1 MKSRRAFCA
10 ALMISAIAAGASA
23 QTPTRARD
31 LGVPFE
37 GTPGPLN
44 AITDV
49 AGLEVGHTTILRE
62 EGPVRTGVTAVLPR
76 GRMSQSGVFA
86 NWFALN
92 GNGEMTGTTWVSDRG
107 ILKGPVLITNTYSV
121 GAVHEAAIAWAEQ
134 NLGFRA
140 WTLPMVAET
149 WDGFLNDITG
159 FHVRREHV
167 FAALDAARGGP
178 VAEGSV
184 GGGTGMRTFEFKSGI
199 GTASREVRTGG
210 TDYTVGVLV
219 QSNFGRRPQLRIAG
233 VPVGREI
240 PDLLPENP
248 PPPGDAPPAPRD
260 PRAPRAP
267 REGRDGSIIIVAAT
281 DAPLLPH
288 QLKRLARR
296 ASLGLGRLGSI
307 SMNGSGDI
315 FVAFSTANEEAVA
328 NESGEARLRMLANS
342 DLNPIFEGVVQATE
356 EAIVN
361 SMVAARD
368 MTGVNGRRI
377 YAIPH
382 ERLREI
388 LRRYDRLETA
398 TPD

>member
-1 MKSRRAFCA
+1 MMKSRRTFGA
-10 ALMISAIAAGASA
+10 AVIISSIAAGAPA

-31 LGVPFE
+31 LGVPFD
-37 GTPGPLN
+37 GDPGPLN

-49 AGLEVGHTTILRE
+49 SGLEVGHTTILRE
-62 EGPVRTGVTAVLPR
+62 EGPVRTGVTVVLPR
-76 GRMSQSGVFA
+76 GRMSRVGVFA

-121 GAVHEAAIAWAEQ
+121 GAVHEAAIAWAEA

-167 FAALDAARGGP
+167 FAALDSARGGP
-178 VAEGSV
+178 VEEGSV

-199 GTASREVRTGG
+199 GTASRRVGTGG

-219 QSNFGRRPQLRIAG
+219 QSNFGRRPQLKIAG
-233 VPVGREI
+233 VPVGLEI

-248 PPPGDAPPAPRD
+248 PSPEAGPPAPRG
-260 PRAPRAP
+260 
-267 REGRDGSIIIVAAT
+267 GRDGSIIIVAAT

-315 FVAFSTANEEAVA
+315 FVAFSTANEEAAA
-328 NESGEARLRMLANS
+328 NESGEARLRILANS
-342 DLNPIFEGVVQATE
+342 DLNLLFEGVVQATE

-388 LRRYDRLETA
+388 LRRYDRLVA
-398 TPD
+398 VAPD

>member
-1 MKSRRAFCA
+1 MKSRRTFCA
-10 ALMISAIAAGASA
+10 VAMICSIAAGAPA

-37 GTPGPLN
+37 GDPGPLN

-49 AGLEVGHTTILRE
+49 SGLEVGHTTILRE

-76 GRMSQSGVFA
+76 GRMSQVGVFA

-121 GAVHEAAIAWAEQ
+121 GAVHEAAIAWAEA

-159 FHVRREHV
+159 FHVRRQHV
-167 FAALDAARGGP
+167 FAALDSARGGP
-178 VAEGSV
+178 VEEGSV

-199 GTASREVRTGG
+199 GTASRRVGTGG
-210 TDYTVGVLV
+210 ADYTVGVLV

-248 PPPGDAPPAPRD
+248 PLPEAGPPAPRG
-260 PRAPRAP
+260 
-267 REGRDGSIIIVAAT
+267 GRDGSIIIVAAT

-315 FVAFSTANEEAVA
+315 FVAFSTANAEAVA
-328 NESGEARLRMLANS
+328 NESGEADLRMLANS
-342 DLNPIFEGVVQATE
+342 DLNPLFEGVVQATE

-388 LRRYDRLETA
+388 LRRYDRLEAA

>member
-1 MKSRRAFCA
+1 MKSRRTFFAVV
-10 ALMISAIAAGASA
+10 MISSIAAGAAA

-37 GTPGPLN
+37 GDPGPLN

-49 AGLEVGHTTILRE
+49 SGLEVGHTTILRE

-76 GRMSQSGVFA
+76 GRMSQVGVFA

-121 GAVHEAAIAWAEQ
+121 GAVHEAAIAWAEA

-159 FHVRREHV
+159 FHVRRQHV
-167 FAALDAARGGP
+167 FAALDSARGGP
-178 VAEGSV
+178 VEEGSV

-199 GTASREVRTGG
+199 GTASRRVRTGG

-248 PPPGDAPPAPRD
+248 PLSGAGPPAPRG
-260 PRAPRAP
+260 
-267 REGRDGSIIIVAAT
+267 GRDGSIIIVAAT

-342 DLNPIFEGVVQATE
+342 DLNPLFEGVVQATE

-382 ERLREI
+382 DRLREI
-388 LRRYDRLETA
+388 LRRHDRLLA
-398 TPD
+398 VAPD

>member
-1 MKSRRAFCA
+1 MKSRRTFCA
-10 ALMISAIAAGASA
+10 VILSLIAAGAPA

-37 GTPGPLN
+37 GDPGPLN

-49 AGLEVGHTTILRE
+49 SGLEVGHTTILRD

-76 GRMSQSGVFA
+76 GRMSQVGVFA

-121 GAVHEAAIAWAEQ
+121 GAVHEAAIAWAEA

-167 FAALDAARGGP
+167 FAALDSARGGP
-178 VAEGSV
+178 VEEGSV

-199 GTASREVRTGG
+199 GTASRRIETGRA
-210 TDYTVGVLV
+210 DYTVGVLV
-219 QSNFGRRPQLRIAG
+219 QSNFGRRPQLKIAG

-248 PPPGDAPPAPRD
+248 PLPGAGPPAPRG
-260 PRAPRAP
+260 
-267 REGRDGSIIIVAAT
+267 GRDGSIIIVAAT

-315 FVAFSTANEEAVA
+315 FVAFSTANAEAVA
-328 NESGEARLRMLANS
+328 NESGEAELRMLANS
-342 DLNPIFEGVVQATE
+342 DLNPLFEGVVQATE

-361 SMVAARD
+361 SMIAARD

-388 LRRYDRLETA
+388 LRRHDRLLA
-398 TPD
+398 VAPD

>member
-1 MKSRRAFCA
+1 MLKLRLALAAA
-10 ALMISAIAAGASA
+10 ALIAPMAASA
-23 QTPTRARD
+23 AQPAPRARD

-37 GTPGPLN
+37 GEPGPLN

-49 AGLEVGHTTILRE
+49 AGVEVGQTTILRD
-62 EGPVRTGVTAVLPR
+62 EGPVRTGVTVVFPR
-76 GRMSQSGVFA
+76 GRLSRTGVFA

-134 NLGFRA
+134 KLGFRA

-167 FAALDAARGGP
+167 FAALDSARGGP
-178 VAEGSV
+178 VEEGSV

-199 GTASREVRTGG
+199 GTSSRRVAAGG
-210 TDYTVGVLV
+210 GDYLVGVLV

-233 VPVGREI
+233 VPVGRKI
-240 PDLLPENP
+240 PDLLPESP
-248 PPPGDAPPAPRD
+248 AAGGASPARGSDGDPHL
-260 PRAPRAP
+260 P

-315 FVAFSTANEEAVA
+315 FVAFSTANEEAAA
-328 NESGEARLRMLANS
+328 NQSGEAPLRLLANE
-342 DLNPIFEGVVQATE
+342 DLNPLFEGVVRATE

-368 MTGVNGRRI
+368 MSGVGGRKI
-377 YAIPH
+377 YGLPH
-382 ERLREI
+382 DRLRDV
-388 LRRYDRLETA
+388 LRRYDRLVE
-398 TPD
+398 PQ

>member
-1 MKSRRAFCA
+1 MKSRRTLCA
-10 ALMISAIAAGASA
+10 AVMISSIAAGAPA

-37 GTPGPLN
+37 GHPGPLN

-49 AGLEVGHTTILRE
+49 SGLEVGHTTILRE

-76 GRMSQSGVFA
+76 GRMSQAGVFA

-121 GAVHEAAIAWAEQ
+121 GAVHEAAIAWAEA

-167 FAALDAARGGP
+167 FAALDSARGGP
-178 VAEGSV
+178 VEEGSV

-199 GTASREVRTGG
+199 GTASRRVGTGG

-248 PPPGDAPPAPRD
+248 PPSESGPPVPRG
-260 PRAPRAP
+260 
-267 REGRDGSIIIVAAT
+267 GRDGSIIIVAAT

-288 QLKRLARR
+288 QLKRVARR

-342 DLNPIFEGVVQATE
+342 DLNPLFEGVVQATE

-388 LRRYDRLETA
+388 LRRHDRLA
-398 TPD
+398 VAPD

>member
-1 MKSRRAFCA
+1 MKSRR
-10 ALMISAIAAGASA
+10 MILAVVVISLIAAGAPT
-23 QTPTRARD
+23 QVPTRARD

-37 GTPGPLN
+37 GDPGPLN

-49 AGLEVGHTTILRE
+49 SGLEVGHTTILLE

-76 GRMSQSGVFA
+76 GRMSRVGVFA

-159 FHVRREHV
+159 FHVRRQHV
-167 FAALDAARGGP
+167 FAALDSARGGP
-178 VAEGSV
+178 VEEGSV

-199 GTASREVRTGG
+199 GTASRRVRTGG
-210 TDYTVGVLV
+210 QDYTLGVLV

-248 PPPGDAPPAPRD
+248 PPSGAGAPAPRG
-260 PRAPRAP
+260 
-267 REGRDGSIIIVAAT
+267 GRDGSIIIIAAT

-315 FVAFSTANEEAVA
+315 FVAFSTANEDAVA
-328 NESGEARLRMLANS
+328 NESGEAGLRMLANS
-342 DLNPIFEGVVQATE
+342 DLNPLFEGVVQATE

-361 SMVAARD
+361 SMIAARD

-382 ERLREI
+382 ERLQEI
-388 LRRYDRLETA
+388 LRRYDRLLAA

>member
-1 MKSRRAFCA
+1 MKSRRTFCA
-10 ALMISAIAAGASA
+10 VVMIYSIAAGAPA

-37 GTPGPLN
+37 GDPGPLN

-49 AGLEVGHTTILRE
+49 SGLEVGHTTILRE

-76 GRMSQSGVFA
+76 GRMSQVGVFA

-121 GAVHEAAIAWAEQ
+121 GAVHEAAIAWAEA

-167 FAALDAARGGP
+167 FAALDSARGGP
-178 VAEGSV
+178 VEEGSV

-199 GTASREVRTGG
+199 GTASRRVG

-248 PPPGDAPPAPRD
+248 PLPEAGPP
-260 PRAPRAP
+260 APRAP

-315 FVAFSTANEEAVA
+315 FVAFSTANGEAVA
-328 NESGEARLRMLANS
+328 NESGEAELRMLANS
-342 DLNPIFEGVVQATE
+342 DLNPLFEGVVQATE

-388 LRRYDRLETA
+388 LRRHDRLVA
-398 TPD
+398 LIPD

>member
-1 MKSRRAFCA
+1 MMKSRRTFGA
-10 ALMISAIAAGASA
+10 AVIISSIAAGAPA

-31 LGVPFE
+31 LGVPFD
-37 GTPGPLN
+37 GDPGPLN

-49 AGLEVGHTTILRE
+49 SGLEVGHTTILRE
-62 EGPVRTGVTAVLPR
+62 EGPVRTGVTVVLPR
-76 GRMSQSGVFA
+76 GRMSRVGVFA

-121 GAVHEAAIAWAEQ
+121 GAVHEAAIAWAEA

-167 FAALDAARGGP
+167 FAALDSARGGP
-178 VAEGSV
+178 VEEGSV

-199 GTASREVRTGG
+199 GTASRRVGTGG

-219 QSNFGRRPQLRIAG
+219 QSNFGRRPQLKIAG

-248 PPPGDAPPAPRD
+248 PSPEAGPPAPRG
-260 PRAPRAP
+260 
-267 REGRDGSIIIVAAT
+267 GRDGSIIIVAAT

-315 FVAFSTANEEAVA
+315 FVAFSTANEEAAA
-328 NESGEARLRMLANS
+328 NESGEARLRILANS
-342 DLNPIFEGVVQATE
+342 DLNPLFEGVVQATE

-388 LRRYDRLETA
+388 LRRYDRLVA
-398 TPD
+398 VAPD

>member
-1 MKSRRAFCA
+1 MKSRRTFGA
-10 ALMISAIAAGASA
+10 AVIISSIAAGAPA

-37 GTPGPLN
+37 GDPGPLN

-49 AGLEVGHTTILRE
+49 SGLEVGHTTILRE

-76 GRMSQSGVFA
+76 GRMSRVGVFA

-121 GAVHEAAIAWAEQ
+121 GAVHEAAIAWAEA

-167 FAALDAARGGP
+167 FAALDSARGGP
-178 VAEGSV
+178 VEEGSV

-199 GTASREVRTGG
+199 GTASRRVRTGG

-219 QSNFGRRPQLRIAG
+219 QSNFGRRPQLKIAG

-248 PPPGDAPPAPRD
+248 PPPEAGPPAPRG
-260 PRAPRAP
+260 
-267 REGRDGSIIIVAAT
+267 GRDGSIIIVAAT

-315 FVAFSTANEEAVA
+315 FVAFSTANEEAAA
-328 NESGEARLRMLANS
+328 NESGEARLRILANS
-342 DLNPIFEGVVQATE
+342 DLNPLFEGVVQATE

-382 ERLREI
+382 ERLRDI
-388 LRRYDRLETA
+388 LRRHDRLLTVA
-398 TPD
+398 PD

>member
-1 MKSRRAFCA
+1 MKSRRTFGA
-10 ALMISAIAAGASA
+10 AVIISSIAAGAPA

-37 GTPGPLN
+37 GDPGPRN

-49 AGLEVGHTTILRE
+49 SGLEVGHTTILRE

-76 GRMSQSGVFA
+76 GRMSRTGVFA

-121 GAVHEAAIAWAEQ
+121 GAVHEAAIAWAEA

-167 FAALDAARGGP
+167 FAALDSARGGP
-178 VAEGSV
+178 VEEGSV

-199 GTASREVRTGG
+199 GTASRRVGTGG
-210 TDYTVGVLV
+210 ADYTVGVLV
-219 QSNFGRRPQLRIAG
+219 QSNFGRRPQLKIAG

-248 PPPGDAPPAPRD
+248 PSPEAGPPAPRG
-260 PRAPRAP
+260 
-267 REGRDGSIIIVAAT
+267 GRDGSIIIVAAT

-315 FVAFSTANEEAVA
+315 FVAFSTANEEAAA
-328 NESGEARLRMLANS
+328 NESGEARLRILANS
-342 DLNPIFEGVVQATE
+342 DLNPLFEGVVQATE

-382 ERLREI
+382 ERLRDI
-388 LRRYDRLETA
+388 LRRHDRLLTVA
-398 TPD
+398 PD

>member
-1 MKSRRAFCA
+1 MKSRRTFLAVV
-10 ALMISAIAAGASA
+10 MIASIAAGASA
-23 QTPTRARD
+23 QTPIRARD

-37 GTPGPLN
+37 GNPGPLN

-49 AGLEVGHTTILRE
+49 SGLEVGHTTILRE

-76 GRMSQSGVFA
+76 GRMSRAGVFA
-86 NWFALN
+86 NWFVLN

-121 GAVHEAAIAWAEQ
+121 GAVHEAAIAWAER

-167 FAALDAARGGP
+167 FAALDGARGGP

-199 GTASREVRTGG
+199 GTASRRTRTGG

-248 PPPGDAPPAPRD
+248 PPSGAGPPAPRAA
-260 PRAPRAP
+260 RG
-267 REGRDGSIIIVAAT
+267 GRDGSIIIVAAT

-328 NESGEARLRMLANS
+328 TESGEARLRMLANS
-342 DLNPIFEGVVQATE
+342 DLNPLFEGVVQATE

-382 ERLREI
+382 ERLRDI
-388 LRRYDRLETA
+388 LGRYDRLEA
-398 TPD
+398 VSPD

>member
-1 MKSRRAFCA
+1 MSTHLTVLAA
-10 ALMISAIAAGASA
+10 ALAGSFAAQAA
-23 QTPTRARD
+23 PQPPTRARD

-37 GTPGPLN
+37 GAPGPLN
-44 AITDV
+44 AITDL
-49 AGLEVGHTTILRE
+49 AGVEVGHTTLLEE
-62 EGPVRTGVTAVLPR
+62 EGPVRTGVTVVLPR
-76 GRMSQSGVFA
+76 GRTSQVGVFA

-107 ILKGPVLITNTYSV
+107 ILKGPVLITNTFSV
-121 GAVHEAAIAWAEQ
+121 GAVHEAAIAWAEA

-167 FAALDAARGGP
+167 FAALDSARGGP
-178 VAEGSV
+178 VEEGSV

-199 GTASREVRTGG
+199 GTASRVVRTGG
-210 TDYTVGVLV
+210 EEYTVGVLV

-233 VPVGREI
+233 APVGREI

-248 PPPGDAPPAPRD
+248 EPPGAAPERPM
-260 PRAPRAP
+260 P

-296 ASLGLGRLGSI
+296 ASLALGRLGSI

-315 FVAFSTANEEAVA
+315 FVAFSTANEAAAA
-328 NESGEARLRMLANS
+328 NQSGQATLRMLANS

-377 YAIPH
+377 YALPH
-382 ERLREI
+382 DRLREV
-388 LRRYDRLETA
+388 LRRHGRLTS
-398 TPD
+398 PD

>member
-1 MKSRRAFCA
+1 MMKSRRTFGA
-10 ALMISAIAAGASA
+10 AVIISSIAAGAPA

-31 LGVPFE
+31 LGVPFD
-37 GTPGPLN
+37 GDPGPLN

-49 AGLEVGHTTILRE
+49 SGLEVGHTTILRE
-62 EGPVRTGVTAVLPR
+62 EGPVRTGVTVVLPR
-76 GRMSQSGVFA
+76 GRMSRVGVFA

-121 GAVHEAAIAWAEQ
+121 GAVHEAAIAWAEA

-167 FAALDAARGGP
+167 FAALDSARGGP
-178 VAEGSV
+178 VEEGSV

-199 GTASREVRTGG
+199 GTASRRVGTGG

-219 QSNFGRRPQLRIAG
+219 QSNFGRRPQLKIAG

-248 PPPGDAPPAPRD
+248 PSPEAGPPAPRG
-260 PRAPRAP
+260 
-267 REGRDGSIIIVAAT
+267 GRDGSIIIVAAT

-315 FVAFSTANEEAVA
+315 FVAFSTANEEAAA
-328 NESGEARLRMLANS
+328 NESGEARLRILANS
-342 DLNPIFEGVVQATE
+342 GLNPLFEGVVQATE

-388 LRRYDRLETA
+388 LRRYDRLVA
-398 TPD
+398 VAPD